1 MAIPFAYG
9 LLWLGAVLPVR
20 LGSVNDLSYGTY
32 IYAFPV
38 QQLLA
43 VAGAHTVLG
52 YWGFATVAL
61 LVTLVLAWLS
71 WHLVEKPTLRLKSA
85 VR

>member
-1 MAIPFAYG
+1 M
-9 LLWLGAVLPVR
+9 
-20 LGSVNDLSYGTY
+20 
-32 IYAFPV
+32 
-38 QQLLA
+38 
-43 VAGAHTVLG
+43 LG